1 MSVQFKMTFH
11 EMDNWMESEK
21 GLFGENAQS
30 VILNAQI
37 FGYKWF
43 GDKQL
48 FLKLEKKGNEIMN
61 WKLFNCDGE
70 FLREV
75 NCQYDASDIATMMY
89 DAKQVIL
96 DFDKQEAKI
105 IK

>member
-1 MSVQFKMTFH
+1 
-11 EMDNWMESEK
+11 MD
-21 GLFGENAQS
+21 
-30 VILNAQI
+30 
-37 FGYKWF
+37 
-43 GDKQL
+43 
-48 FLKLEKKGNEIMN
+48 
-61 WKLFNCDGE
+61 WKLFDKEGK
-70 FLREV
+70 FLQEV